1 MGLIPPSTLDAITL
15 GEAGASET
23 VHVFGSGL
31 VGTLTRPARIDTR
44 RPAVV
49 LFNAGLVQ
57 RSGPF
62 RVYTQLARAIA
73 NCGFVVLRFD
83 QSGFG
88 DSPASS
94 GSADDQQA
102 MGAQAALDLISQE
115 TGAQRFVLSGICAG
129 ADAAFD
135 LSLKLNGV
143 AGFVLLDGL
152 AYTSTGYTMRRMLP
166 NLVRPTKV
174 LARLK
179 RMFVKQSQETLSDE
193 DFREFPPREEAA
205 RQLGQLVANDARMLM
220 LYTAGAF
227 NYFNHARQARECFG
241 PVVDS
246 DRIQIEHWPQ
256 CDHTFYL
263 RRDRERLNT
272 LFCTWLETQFPP
284 TTQVGTTNA
293 DADTI
298 RPPNIDY

>member
-1 MGLIPPSTLDAITL
+1 MGLISMLDALPL
-15 GEAGASET
+15 GETGISET

-31 VGTLTRPARIDTR
+31 VGTLTLPAQIDTR

-73 NCGFVVLRFD
+73 NRGFVVFRFD
-83 QSGFG
+83 QSGYG
-88 DSPASS
+88 DSHASS

-102 MGAQAALDLISQE
+102 LEARAALDLVSAE
-115 TGAQRFVLSGICAG
+115 TGIQRFVLSGICAG

-135 LSLKLNGV
+135 LSLKIPDV

-166 NLVRPTKV
+166 NLMRPAKV

-179 RMFVKQSQETLSDE
+179 RMFVKQSQDTLSDE
-193 DFREFPPREEAA
+193 DFREFPPREEAV
-205 RQLGQLVANDARMLM
+205 RQLAQLVANDSRMLM
-220 LYTAGAF
+220 LYTAGVF

-246 DRIQIEHWPQ
+246 DRIQIEYWPQ

-263 RRDRERLNT
+263 RRDRERLNA
-272 LFCTWLETQFPP
+272 LFCTWLETQFP
-284 TTQVGTTNA
+284 VTN
-293 DADTI
+293 
-298 RPPNIDY
+298 